1 MSTGTFIGS
10 ALTPSKTSNTIPLDP
25 SIIQTLEKSA
35 LHITQDFNALSTRLS
50 DYITAISA
58 STAQSVGVHRMAVD
72 NLNEEVEKSIEALL
86 ALISKCDELAMDLSA
101 IDLLSEQIKH
111 VKDSLAFLDS
121 KYFSSK

>member
-1 MSTGTFIGS
+1 
-10 ALTPSKTSNTIPLDP
+10 
-25 SIIQTLEKSA
+25 
-35 LHITQDFNALSTRLS
+35 
-50 DYITAISA
+50 
-58 STAQSVGVHRMAVD
+58 MAVD